1 MHLDAPMNLALRQ
14 QAAHPKV
21 GDVDRAAREQEDVSP
36 ALWAAM
42 AVPNF
47 LADLRAQR
55 DESE

>member
-1 MHLDAPMNLALRQ
+1 VHLDAPMNLALRQ

-21 GDVDRAAREQEDVSP
+21 GDADRAVQEQEDVRP
-36 ALWAAM
+36 VLWAEM
-42 AVPNF
+42 AARNC